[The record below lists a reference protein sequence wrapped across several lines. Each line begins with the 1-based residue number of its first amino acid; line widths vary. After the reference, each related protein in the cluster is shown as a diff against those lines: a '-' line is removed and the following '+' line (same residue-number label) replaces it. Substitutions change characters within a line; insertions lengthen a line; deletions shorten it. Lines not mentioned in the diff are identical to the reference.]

1 MKIANLLDIHTHH
14 PHRPEALLSLP
25 PQEALSGCDTPFSL
39 ELHPW
44 HLTSTPQGGDSPEGK
59 ELCRAFK
66 GGNLC
71 RSFEEAAQ
79 TLQGHPWL
87 LAIGECGLDNKCGV
101 PLAEQVEAFRLALR
115 TARQMHLPV
124 ILHGVGYWAEL
135 TQCCQE
141 EGMLA
146 SNCPPLIVH
155 GFRKGPQLA
164 QQLLDAGFHLSLGEK
179 FNPEVARIV
188 PTSRLWFETDESQE
202 DIEKIRKR
210 ILELREV
217 TGT

>member
-1 MKIANLLDIHTHH
+1 MQITELLDIHTHH
-14 PHRPEALLSLP
+14 PDRPEALRSLP
-25 PQEALSGCDTPFSL
+25 PTTVWDEVTTPFSL

-44 HLTSTPQGGDSPEGK
+44 RLADSPDGQ
-59 ELCRAFK
+59 ELRQAFSLSAK
-66 GGNLC
+66 AL
-71 RSFEEAAQ
+71 E
-79 TLQGHPWL
+79 GHPRL
-87 LAIGECGLDNKCGV
+87 LAIGECGLDNQCGV
-101 PLAEQVEAFRLALR
+101 PLAVQVEAFRLALR

-135 TQCCQE
+135 TQCCRE

-146 SNCPPLIVH
+146 PDCPPLIVH

-164 QQLLDAGFHLSLGEK
+164 RQLLDAGFHLSLGEK

-202 DIEKIRKR
+202 DIGKIRKR

>member
-44 HLTSTPQGGDSPEGK
+44 RLADSPNGVELLHAFSLAAK
-59 ELCRAFK
+59 ELH
-66 GGNLC
+66 
-71 RSFEEAAQ
+71 
-79 TLQGHPWL
+79 GHPRL

-101 PLAEQVEAFRLALR
+101 PLAVQVEAFRLALR

-146 SNCPPLIVH
+146 PDCPPLIVH

-164 QQLLDAGFHLSLGEK
+164 RQLLDAGFHLSLGEK

-210 ILELREV
+210 ILELREM